1 MLHHLILR
9 KGSLGKHSWYTNFLF
24 CPHVAL
30 DQVPPLSVAQ
40 SDVGTCRVVFCAA
53 GVVLSTWA
61 GKGNQT
67 RNISKLR
74 CKKKTSGPESHNWSD
89 STLACESLYCAVC
102 VCVAW
107 CCVVELVCTYSWSL
121 GVNYVRN
128 TVAIGMNTELN
139 QTFDPSDSLER
150 LYMTELPIWVWKTIF
165 SSTLIHDAVMDIV
178 EEFLQLTRTAPWLQ
192 HKLLHSNTKQVFK
205 THMVQSIP
213 QRELTKT
220 PCGRC
225 WGYDKSIS
233 FLT

>member
-1 MLHHLILR
+1 MLFYQHGLERGIKLETSRNCGVKKKHQGQKATTGLILH
-9 KGSLGKHSWYTNFLF
+9 L
-24 CPHVAL
+24 HV
-30 DQVPPLSVAQ
+30 
-40 SDVGTCRVVFCAA
+40 
-53 GVVLSTWA
+53 
-61 GKGNQT
+61 
-67 RNISKLR
+67 
-74 CKKKTSGPESHNWSD
+74 SHF
-89 STLACESLYCAVC
+89 TVQC